1 MWHAEVSGGLLKH
14 LNKINAK
21 NSVNSVR
28 ANVIPMNVVPMA
40 LPFAA

>member
-1 MWHAEVSGGLLKH
+1 MWHAEVSGGLLKP
-14 LNKINAK
+14 LNIINAK

-28 ANVIPMNVVPMA
+28 ANVIPMNAFPVA